1 MQKSLLPCCITEK
14 SAVIISCLIAKA
26 VIASQPLTG
35 CPHRFPL
42 TLQLAHNSMG
52 HSIHYHIILYLS
64 TMQPPK
70 TSHSY
75 TIPCVSYP
83 IQKSSK
89 SPSPESIFE
98 IFETILQ
105 KTHPPFFLH
114 PQSTSAYKK
123 LVAISAGNF

>member
-52 HSIHYHIILYLS
+52 HSIHYHIIFYLS
-64 TMQPPK
+64 TIHTPSRAYHIPPQEA
-70 TSHSY
+70 
-75 TIPCVSYP
+75 P
-83 IQKSSK
+83 IRT
-89 SPSPESIFE
+89 PESLFE
-98 IFETILQ
+98 
-105 KTHPPFFLH
+105 FF
-114 PQSTSAYKK
+114 
-123 LVAISAGNF
+123 